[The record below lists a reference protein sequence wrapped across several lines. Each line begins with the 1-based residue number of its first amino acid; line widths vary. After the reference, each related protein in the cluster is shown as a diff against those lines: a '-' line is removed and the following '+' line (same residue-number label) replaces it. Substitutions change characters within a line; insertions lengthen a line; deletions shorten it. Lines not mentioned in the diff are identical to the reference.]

1 MSDKD
6 FPSDPEEVGAF
17 LDRLT
22 FRDDPVPADQVPPR
36 LQPGDDIMVT
46 TSIRLPM
53 RLHSRIKELADER
66 GVGVST
72 LVREWAEAAV
82 ADLDDRDELI
92 SRADAMRALA
102 RIHTVRHAS

>member
-1 MSDKD
+1 MGEKD
-6 FPSDPEEVGAF
+6 FPSTPEETSAF

-22 FRDDPVPADQVPPR
+22 FRDDPVPAAQLPPR
-36 LQPGDDIMVT
+36 LSPGEDIMVT

-53 RLHSRIKELADER
+53 QLHGRIKELAEQR
-66 GVGVST
+66 GIGVST

-82 ADLDDRDELI
+82 ADLDDHGELI
-92 SRADAMRALA
+92 SRADALRALA